1 MSLESSPLY
10 EVVGC
15 PLFRGCLSIEVN
27 GRTVGTS
34 ELSVIL
40 WVSTVE
46 ECRRV
51 PLTRTQTPPSFPS
64 LAVWKSL

>member
-1 MSLESSPLY
+1 MLNIQ
-10 EVVGC
+10 
-15 PLFRGCLSIEVN
+15 GCLSIEVN

-46 ECRRV
+46 ECCRV
-51 PLTRTQTPPSFPS
+51 PLYNQVS
-64 LAVWKSL
+64 